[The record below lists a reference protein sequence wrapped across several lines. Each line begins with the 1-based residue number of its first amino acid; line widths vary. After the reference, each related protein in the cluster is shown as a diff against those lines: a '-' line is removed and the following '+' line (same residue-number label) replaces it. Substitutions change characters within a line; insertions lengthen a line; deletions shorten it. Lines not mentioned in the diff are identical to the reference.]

1 MGSNPVGITSKA
13 PFSRR
18 FFYCT
23 PPLRHT
29 NIIILDKYN
38 DKLRL
43 YNNLIHLKSFLP
55 ILLEKHYRPATGN
68 SICSTHPCNY
78 RNWSILKKNRIRLSK
93 RRSQRKQRTFTYH
106 GSAGRGKRNS
116 NKFGPVLS
124 SHHLCRRQ
132 DAPGNFWKQTFII
145 TSAFSYICCNQV
157 GFIWLSTDWIK
168 LARERAMDKKKPDCS
183 EPPYFSC
190 FQITLY
196 LTCKDNISFWKGHIN
211 GCNLTE

>member
-145 TSAFSYICCNQV
+145 TSAFSYLWCSLREFN
-157 GFIWLSTDWIK
+157 WLRADYEGLAWDK
-168 LARERAMDKKKPDCS
+168 LTDKKKGS
-183 EPPYFSC
+183 VQKHS
-190 FQITLY
+190 
-196 LTCKDNISFWKGHIN
+196 ISHAFK
-211 GCNLTE
+211 

>member
-13 PFSRR
+13 PSSRR
-18 FFYCT
+18 LFYCI

-43 YNNLIHLKSFLP
+43 YNNLIHLKSFPP
-55 ILLEKHYRPATGN
+55 ILLEKHYRPTTGN

-132 DAPGNFWKQTFII
+132 DAPGNFWKQTFILRPPFRI
-145 TSAFSYICCNQV
+145 FDFFLDTSPRQNANKFAFARGLFVSLQRIGGGSAIFACKPARLP
-157 GFIWLSTDWIK
+157 IHLS
-168 LARERAMDKKKPDCS
+168 L
-183 EPPYFSC
+183 
-190 FQITLY
+190 
-196 LTCKDNISFWKGHIN
+196 
-211 GCNLTE
+211 

>member
-13 PFSRR
+13 PWRR
-18 FFYCT
+18 RLFYCI

-55 ILLEKHYRPATGN
+55 ILLEKHYRPTTGN

-78 RNWSILKKNRIRLSK
+78 RNWSILKKNRLRFGIVQTTLAAK
-93 RRSQRKQRTFTYH
+93 TMYFYVPC
-106 GSAGRGKRNS
+106 SAGREKGTQTNS
-116 NKFGPVLS
+116 VLS

-145 TSAFSYICCNQV
+145 TSAFSYL
-157 GFIWLSTDWIK
+157 WL
-168 LARERAMDKKKPDCS
+168 LLR
-183 EPPYFSC
+183 YFASA
-190 FQITLY
+190 
-196 LTCKDNISFWKGHIN
+196 KRK
-211 GCNLTE
+211 

>member
-145 TSAFSYICCNQV
+145 TSAFSYL
-157 GFIWLSTDWIK
+157 WLLLRHSMPAK
-168 LARERAMDKKKPDCS
+168 RK
-183 EPPYFSC
+183 
-190 FQITLY
+190 
-196 LTCKDNISFWKGHIN
+196 
-211 GCNLTE
+211 

>member
-1 MGSNPVGITSKA
+1 MGSNPVWITSKA
-13 PFSRR
+13 PSSRR
-18 FFYCT
+18 LFYCI

-43 YNNLIHLKSFLP
+43 YNNLIHLKSFPP
-55 ILLEKHYRPATGN
+55 ILLEKHYRPTTGN

-145 TSAFSYICCNQV
+145 TSAFSYL
-157 GFIWLSTDWIK
+157 WL
-168 LARERAMDKKKPDCS
+168 LLR
-183 EPPYFSC
+183 YFASA
-190 FQITLY
+190 
-196 LTCKDNISFWKGHIN
+196 KRK
-211 GCNLTE
+211 

>member
-13 PFSRR
+13 PSSRR
-18 FFYCT
+18 LFYCI

-43 YNNLIHLKSFLP
+43 YNNLIHLKSFPP
-55 ILLEKHYRPATGN
+55 ILLEKHYRPTTGN

-106 GSAGRGKRNS
+106 GSAGRGKKELKQIRPCPLLAS
-116 NKFGPVLS
+116 SLQKTGRSRKFLKANIHNYVRLFVSLTS
-124 SHHLCRRQ
+124 S
-132 DAPGNFWKQTFII
+132 
-145 TSAFSYICCNQV
+145 
-157 GFIWLSTDWIK
+157 
-168 LARERAMDKKKPDCS
+168 
-183 EPPYFSC
+183 
-190 FQITLY
+190 
-196 LTCKDNISFWKGHIN
+196 
-211 GCNLTE
+211 

>member
-13 PFSRR
+13 PSSRR
-18 FFYCT
+18 LFYCI

-38 DKLRL
+38 DKLQL
-43 YNNLIHLKSFLP
+43 YNNLIHLKSFPP
-55 ILLEKHYRPATGN
+55 ILLEKHYRPTTGN

-145 TSAFSYICCNQV
+145 TSAFSYL
-157 GFIWLSTDWIK
+157 WL
-168 LARERAMDKKKPDCS
+168 LLR
-183 EPPYFSC
+183 YFASA
-190 FQITLY
+190 
-196 LTCKDNISFWKGHIN
+196 KRK
-211 GCNLTE
+211 

>member
-13 PFSRR
+13 PSSRR
-18 FFYCT
+18 LFYCI

-43 YNNLIHLKSFLP
+43 YNNLIHLKSFPP
-55 ILLEKHYRPATGN
+55 ILLEKHYRPTTGN

-145 TSAFSYICCNQV
+145 TSAFSYL
-157 GFIWLSTDWIK
+157 WLLLDTSPRQNANK
-168 LARERAMDKKKPDCS
+168 FAFARGLFVSLQRIGGGSAIFACKPARLPIHLS
-183 EPPYFSC
+183 
-190 FQITLY
+190 L
-196 LTCKDNISFWKGHIN
+196 
-211 GCNLTE
+211 

>member
-145 TSAFSYICCNQV
+145 TSAFSYL
-157 GFIWLSTDWIK
+157 WLLLDTSPRQNANK
-168 LARERAMDKKKPDCS
+168 FAFARGLFVSLQRIGGGSAIFACKPARLPIHLS
-183 EPPYFSC
+183 
-190 FQITLY
+190 L
-196 LTCKDNISFWKGHIN
+196 
-211 GCNLTE
+211 